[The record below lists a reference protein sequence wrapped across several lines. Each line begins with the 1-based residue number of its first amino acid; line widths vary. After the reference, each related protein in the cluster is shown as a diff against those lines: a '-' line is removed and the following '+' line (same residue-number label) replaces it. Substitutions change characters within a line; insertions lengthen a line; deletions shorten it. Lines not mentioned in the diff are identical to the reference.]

1 MSRKATLCERRST
14 MRRGTPCVT
23 PVVDVSVMALAF
35 RDNNDE
41 VIQSGYTKE
50 NFRNNDY
57 MATLT
62 RLSGLS
68 INNIFKKICM
78 LFPNDFICNVI
89 EFTENRAGS
98 SVSPVR
104 EVTVLYDVSGS
115 MYYASNSPTSVY
127 IPFHRK
133 MGELFRSL
141 EANGV
146 NIRIYFFSS
155 ESISSRGS
163 MSVEQFCWNER
174 IPGGTTILGPAWNQ
188 LVHNRGSVLL
198 VTDGQF
204 TDSISNFNILSNIT
218 GLTLAV
224 PSWTTVDNV
233 VVQQLRNK
241 LGTIPL
247 EYVPACNVEFTIA
260 EFTSKIMNGSSVVD
274 LPEGYSRF
282 GDIVFPKC
290 WTSPSAIGAII
301 NNVLRNHR
309 DAIPNIFGNFIGIF
323 SQIMCNMQIDF
334 EGCIKSED
342 SRNLLQMV
350 NIFMK
355 ISLREMNRIENES
368 SDELSAEPSAEG
380 SVDTTPDDNHYDY
393 FRQMYDICKKIFDYG
408 SNEKNNLNQ
417 KYSSMGLQSSVTELN
432 THWDSCFSSDESQ
445 DIIES
450 HISDVQTHTIVL
462 RTPLPYEIIR
472 QIHVSSH
479 ALDKEKLT
487 CLILYFS
494 NGNFEIREGV
504 FTGYGTIP
512 VWNGNLIDSI
522 RLIPSHTIFPDSDG
536 VSFTFSITTAYRI
549 LMWLAPETMG
559 PNKDIFP

>member
-14 MRRGTPCVT
+14 MRGTPCVT

-35 RDNNDE
+35 RNNNDE
-41 VIQSGYTKE
+41 VICSGYSKD

-57 MATLT
+57 IATLT
-62 RLSGLS
+62 RLSGIS
-68 INNIFKKICM
+68 TDNIFKKICM
-78 LFPNDFICNVI
+78 LYPNDFICNVD
-89 EFTENRAGS
+89 EFMESRTGT
-98 SVSPVR
+98 SVNIVR

-115 MYYASNSPTSVY
+115 MWWASNQPGDLY

-133 MGELFRSL
+133 MGEIFRSL

-146 NIRIYFFSS
+146 NVRIYFFSS

-163 MSVEQFCWNER
+163 MSVEEFCSNER
-174 IPGGTTILGPAWNQ
+174 IPGGTTVLGPAWNQ

-204 TDSISNFNILSNIT
+204 TDSILRFNLLPDIN

-224 PSWTTVDNV
+224 PRWTTVNQGI
-233 VVQQLRNK
+233 VQQLREK

-247 EYVPACNVEFTIA
+247 EFIPACDTHTNE
-260 EFTSKIMNGSSVVD
+260 EFTSKIMNGSSVVN

-282 GDIVFPKC
+282 GDTVFPKC
-290 WTSPSAIGAII
+290 WTSPSVIGTII

-309 DAIPNIFGNFIGIF
+309 DAIPNILGNFIGIF

-368 SDELSAEPSAEG
+368 SDEPCAEPSAEG
-380 SVDTTPDDNHYDY
+380 SSDTTPEDNHYDY

-408 SNEKNNLNQ
+408 SNEKDNLNQ

-432 THWDSCFSSDESQ
+432 THWDNCFSSDESQ
-445 DIIES
+445 DIIDS

-472 QIHVSSH
+472 QIRVSSH
-479 ALDKEKLT
+479 ALDKETLT

-504 FTGYGTIP
+504 YTGYGTIP
-512 VWNGNLIDSI
+512 VWNGNLVDSI

-549 LMWLAPETMG
+549 LMWLAPEIMG

>member
-1 MSRKATLCERRST
+1 MSRKEALSGRNRT
-14 MRRGTPCVT
+14 MRGTSSVT
-23 PVVDVSVMALAF
+23 PVIDVSVMALALS
-35 RDNNDE
+35 RNDYK
-41 VIQSGYTKE
+41 VIQSGYSKE

-57 MATLT
+57 IVTLT

-68 INNIFKKICM
+68 INNIFKKISM
-78 LFPNDFICNVI
+78 LFPIDLICNVI
-89 EFTENRAGS
+89 EFMENRAGS
-98 SVSPVR
+98 SVSPVQ
-104 EVTVLYDVSGS
+104 EVTVFYDVSGS
-115 MYYASNSPTSVY
+115 MWFQAYNLPRPAYL
-127 IPFHRK
+127 PFHRN

-146 NIRIYFFSS
+146 NVRIYFFSS

-163 MSVEQFCWNER
+163 MSVEQFCANER
-174 IPGGTTILGPAWNQ
+174 IPGGTTVLGPAWNQ
-188 LVHNRGSVLL
+188 LTHNRGSVLL
-198 VTDGQF
+198 ITDGQF
-204 TDSISNFNILSNIT
+204 TDSISNFNTLSNIN

-224 PSWTTVDNV
+224 PSWATVNEGI
-233 VVQQLRNK
+233 VQQLRNK

-247 EYVPACNVEFTIA
+247 EFIPACDTHTIE
-260 EFTSKIMNGSSVVD
+260 EFTSKIMNGSSVVN
-274 LPEGYSRF
+274 LPEGYTRF

-290 WTSPSAIGAII
+290 WTSPSTIGSII

-368 SDELSAEPSAEG
+368 SDEPCAEPSAEG
-380 SVDTTPDDNHYDY
+380 SSDTTPEDNHYDY

-408 SNEKNNLNQ
+408 SNEKDNLNK

-432 THWDSCFSSDESQ
+432 THWDNCFSSDESH
-445 DIIES
+445 DIIDS
-450 HISDVQTHTIVL
+450 HIDDMQTHTMVL
-462 RTPLPYEIIR
+462 RTPMPYEIIR
-472 QIHVSSH
+472 QIRASSH
-479 ALDKEKLT
+479 ALDKETLT

-504 FTGYGTIP
+504 YTGYGTIP
-512 VWNGNLIDSI
+512 VWNSNLVDSI

-549 LMWLAPETMG
+549 LMWLASETIG